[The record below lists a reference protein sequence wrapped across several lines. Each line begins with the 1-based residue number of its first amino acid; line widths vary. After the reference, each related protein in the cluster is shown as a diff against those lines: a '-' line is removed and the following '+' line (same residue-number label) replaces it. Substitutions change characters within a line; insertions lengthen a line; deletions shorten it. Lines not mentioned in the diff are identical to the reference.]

1 MERKEPALI
10 SLLARLFI
18 KPDPAREEPETRRA
32 YGVLCGIV
40 GICLNV
46 LLFAGKFLAGTLS
59 GSIAIT
65 ADAFNNLSDAGSSF
79 VTLVG
84 FQLAGQKPDS
94 EHPFGHGRMEY
105 VSGLAVSVLILL
117 MDLELGK
124 TSIEK
129 ILHPEPVDSSPL
141 IFAILCA
148 TERHLPSRPPCATIS
163 HNGKFRQEVF
173 MQTKDLLD
181 CSQDVLR
188 AEKALE
194 VQYEE
199 YYEQLAD
206 QQSLSPEEQAA
217 LRSDVTQEVEMLED
231 ASSCLRQAH
240 QWASDKADELT
251 TRLREGQESSQ
262 RKGLF
267 RRAPANSVIDLEEEQ
282 ADSFASGVNFYKV
295 ALICIA
301 GSFAGVVVEILWCL
315 FRNGYIESRSGLV
328 YGPFNPVYGIGAVVM
343 TLALYRYRNR
353 SSSISF
359 FGGAV
364 VGSVIEYLLSWGQ
377 ETLFGSTSWDYS
389 RMPFNLDGRICL
401 LYSLFWGI
409 LGVLWIK
416 SLYPRVAQVI
426 LKIPNRFG
434 KVLTWVLTIFMVF
447 DCAMSLL
454 AVDRWSERVRGETP
468 VSAVDV
474 FFDEHFPDSRMER
487 IYANM
492 EFGTNPA

>member
-1 MERKEPALI
+1 
-10 SLLARLFI
+10 
-18 KPDPAREEPETRRA
+18 
-32 YGVLCGIV
+32 
-40 GICLNV
+40 
-46 LLFAGKFLAGTLS
+46 
-59 GSIAIT
+59 
-65 ADAFNNLSDAGSSF
+65 
-79 VTLVG
+79 
-84 FQLAGQKPDS
+84 
-94 EHPFGHGRMEY
+94 
-105 VSGLAVSVLILL
+105 
-117 MDLELGK
+117 
-124 TSIEK
+124 
-129 ILHPEPVDSSPL
+129 
-141 IFAILCA
+141 
-148 TERHLPSRPPCATIS
+148 
-163 HNGKFRQEVF
+163 

-217 LRSDVTQEVEMLED
+217 LRSDVTREVEMLED

-474 FFDEHFPDSRMER
+474 FLTSISQTAAWSAFTPIWNSARIQPDRRSR
-487 IYANM
+487 AA
-492 EFGTNPA
+492 GA

>member
-1 MERKEPALI
+1 
-10 SLLARLFI
+10 
-18 KPDPAREEPETRRA
+18 
-32 YGVLCGIV
+32 
-40 GICLNV
+40 
-46 LLFAGKFLAGTLS
+46 
-59 GSIAIT
+59 
-65 ADAFNNLSDAGSSF
+65 
-79 VTLVG
+79 
-84 FQLAGQKPDS
+84 
-94 EHPFGHGRMEY
+94 
-105 VSGLAVSVLILL
+105 
-117 MDLELGK
+117 
-124 TSIEK
+124 
-129 ILHPEPVDSSPL
+129 
-141 IFAILCA
+141 
-148 TERHLPSRPPCATIS
+148 
-163 HNGKFRQEVF
+163 

-217 LRSDVTQEVEMLED
+217 LRSDVTREVEMLED

-343 TLALYRYRNR
+343 TLALYRYRTWSPGGR
-353 SSSISF
+353 RLSSAPLPGIT
-359 FGGAV
+359 
-364 VGSVIEYLLSWGQ
+364 VGCP
-377 ETLFGSTSWDYS
+377 STSTAGSACSTLCSGAFWAS
-389 RMPFNLDGRICL
+389 CGSKASIPG
-401 LYSLFWGI
+401 SL
-409 LGVLWIK
+409 
-416 SLYPRVAQVI
+416 R
-426 LKIPNRFG
+426 
-434 KVLTWVLTIFMVF
+434 
-447 DCAMSLL
+447 
-454 AVDRWSERVRGETP
+454 
-468 VSAVDV
+468 
-474 FFDEHFPDSRMER
+474 
-487 IYANM
+487 
-492 EFGTNPA
+492 